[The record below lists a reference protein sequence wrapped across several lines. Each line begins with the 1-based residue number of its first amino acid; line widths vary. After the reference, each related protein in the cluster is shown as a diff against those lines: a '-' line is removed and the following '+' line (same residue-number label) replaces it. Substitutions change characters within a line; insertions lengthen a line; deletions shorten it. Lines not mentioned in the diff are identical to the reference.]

1 MISEGLRYILP
12 SQCQYIYDFQHFVDY
27 ELYRDPGMSDAN
39 FEAKTEELMQMKADY
54 MWGDNFTRAG
64 IMRKMGKMKIDQDS
78 MDESIT
84 EFAEAGSKSGGKS
97 GLSEAWTGSKMAKDI
112 GKQLMNPKSY
122 YNDENILVTDITIDG
137 VTKPYSKSDIDELR
151 EKVSFD
157 QTSNDVI
164 VAMQG
169 RIMDSP
175 SDFEA
180 DGNPGVVSEQKVRY
194 AVRQGITDKGTH
206 WSLANDKIA
215 GKVFK
220 TELKNYMGGKLYSD
234 ILDGDNFYG
243 ITKAQ
248 AIKHDPTKGD
258 DMITPKDIDTIVNKL
273 MEDEALFSET
283 LEDYFTGMLMGTYNN
298 ANPQNVDQ
306 HPYVA
311 KRKNENENTPIY
323 NGGEI

>member
-1 MISEGLRYILP
+1 MSDTNLIRGAYAAACGNIKDYGLAAAKGMTKIGSDLAKVVGEEMTQRRN
-12 SQCQYIYDFQHFVDY
+12 DFQDFVDY

-180 DGNPGVVSEQKVRY
+180 DGNPGVVSEQKVR
-194 AVRQGITDKGTH
+194 
-206 WSLANDKIA
+206 
-215 GKVFK
+215 
-220 TELKNYMGGKLYSD
+220 
-234 ILDGDNFYG
+234 
-243 ITKAQ
+243 
-248 AIKHDPTKGD
+248 
-258 DMITPKDIDTIVNKL
+258 
-273 MEDEALFSET
+273 
-283 LEDYFTGMLMGTYNN
+283 
-298 ANPQNVDQ
+298 
-306 HPYVA
+306 
-311 KRKNENENTPIY
+311 
-323 NGGEI
+323 